1 MFSNLP
7 TFFRL
12 ALCLLLSAGVHGGV
26 ASYGWMKSPVESRVA
41 HAPVVVSLRPATDAA
56 SPVATKRT
64 QHEPVPVLTSTKS
77 RPVDAKLASAVTRP
91 SAAAP
96 RRAPSKVLPGTLLP
110 VTVDEPKNETNQT
123 ISSAETV
130 CALPQD
136 PVLDSVPV
144 PPGISQ
150 PDIEPVGTGTPF
162 VKAVNEAPPALTQ
175 GDERGLPN
183 TAASVSQ
190 ALTEATPDYSSN
202 PLPKYPRLARQ
213 KHWEGVVW
221 LMVDVSAAGLVDDL
235 RIEQSCGHRVL
246 DRAAH
251 RAVSRWRFSPAK
263 RDGLP
268 VSSQVRIPVRFL
280 LEEG

>member
-1 MFSNLP
+1 MFNNLP
-7 TFFRL
+7 SFFRL

-26 ASYGWMKSPVESRVA
+26 ASFDWMKSPVESRVA
-41 HAPVVVSLRPATDAA
+41 HAPVAVFLRPVIDVA
-56 SPVATKRT
+56 SPVTMKRT
-64 QHEPVPVLTSTKS
+64 QHEPVPTSPKS
-77 RPVDAKLASAVTRP
+77 RPVETKQASAVTRP
-91 SAAAP
+91 PVAAP
-96 RRAPSKVLPGTLLP
+96 RHAPSKKLPLKA
-110 VTVDEPKNETNQT
+110 DEPKNETNQKVPLT
-123 ISSAETV
+123 ETV

-136 PVLDSVPV
+136 LVQGSVPV
-144 PPGISQ
+144 PPEISQ
-150 PDIEPVGTGTPF
+150 SDIEPSETGVPF
-162 VKAVNEAPPALTQ
+162 VEAVNEAPQTLPQ
-175 GDERGLPN
+175 GNETGLDD
-183 TAASVSQ
+183 TAASISQ
-190 ALTEATPDYSSN
+190 VLTEATPDYSSN

-280 LEEG
+280 LEEGR

>member
-1 MFSNLP
+1 MS
-7 TFFRL
+7 
-12 ALCLLLSAGVHGGV
+12 
-26 ASYGWMKSPVESRVA
+26 
-41 HAPVVVSLRPATDAA
+41 
-56 SPVATKRT
+56 
-64 QHEPVPVLTSTKS
+64 
-77 RPVDAKLASAVTRP
+77 
-91 SAAAP
+91 
-96 RRAPSKVLPGTLLP
+96 
-110 VTVDEPKNETNQT
+110 
-123 ISSAETV
+123 
-130 CALPQD
+130 
-136 PVLDSVPV
+136 
-144 PPGISQ
+144 
-150 PDIEPVGTGTPF
+150 
-162 VKAVNEAPPALTQ
+162 Q
-175 GDERGLPN
+175 GDERGLPDN
-183 TAASVSQ
+183 AASASQ